1 MVKNSKRLA
10 GGVWVLGWVSFLSD
24 VASDMIFPLLP
35 DFLTRVLG
43 AGPAALGLIEGVAE
57 ATASFMKAVSGW
69 WSDRVRRRKPIV
81 VAGYS
86 IAAAARPLIGLAA
99 SWPQVL
105 AIRFADR
112 VGKGIRTSPRDA
124 LLADLVPAGE
134 RGRAYGLQRAMDN
147 AGALVGPL
155 LAAALLRFVFADER
169 DVFLLAAIPGALAVA
184 LLAWRIRESPREKPS
199 PDVPSSPRPS
209 PASPVHVTGH
219 GDTRGERG
227 APSSDRDAKGDTAAS
242 RLPRR
247 LRLAIAIFV
256 LFTLASA
263 TDAFLLLRARD
274 LGIALWEIPLL
285 WAMFNG
291 LKAAAGVPGGIL
303 ADRLGRV
310 RTILA
315 GWIVYAVSYA
325 GFALASRPSHVWAL
339 FAFYSL
345 FYALTEG
352 AERAL
357 VADLAPPTL
366 RGRAF
371 GAFHASVGFAALPAS
386 VLFGVLWKAFSPAAA
401 FYLGAALAV
410 VASIALSVFAARGG
424 AAPSPKKA

>member
-1 MVKNSKRLA
+1 MTENSSKRLPE
-10 GGVWVLGWVSFLSD
+10 GVWVLGWVSFLSD

-57 ATASFMKAVSGW
+57 ATASLMKAVSGW
-69 WSDRVRRRKPIV
+69 WSDRTQRRKPIV

-86 IAAAARPLIGLAA
+86 IAAAMRPLVGLAS
-99 SWPQVL
+99 SWLQVL

-155 LAAALLRFVFADER
+155 LAAALLKFVFDDER
-169 DVFLLAAIPGALAVA
+169 QVFLLAAIPGALAVA
-184 LLAWRIRESPREKPS
+184 LLAWRVGESPREKRR
-199 PDVPSSPRPS
+199 PDLPPSPRPS
-209 PASPVHVTGH
+209 PPSSMQASRTG
-219 GDTRGERG
+219 DLRGKRG
-227 APSSDRDAKGDTAAS
+227 AASSGRGGEGAAVAVE
-242 RLPRR
+242 LPRR
-247 LRLAIAIFV
+247 LKAAIAIFV
-256 LFTLASA
+256 VFTLASA

-274 LGIALWEIPLL
+274 VGVPLWQIPLL
-285 WAMFNG
+285 WAVFNG

-310 RTILA
+310 RAILA
-315 GWIVYAVSYA
+315 GWIVYALAYV
-325 GFALASRPSHVWAL
+325 GFALVSRPGPLWGL

-357 VADLAPPTL
+357 VADLAPAAL

-371 GAFHASVGFAALPAS
+371 GAFHASVGLAALPAS
-386 VLFGVLWKAFSPAAA
+386 VLFGVLWKTFGPAAA
-401 FYLGAALAV
+401 FFTGAALAV
-410 VASIALSVFAARGG
+410 VAAGALVVFAARGG
-424 AAPSPKKA
+424 ASPRPA